1 MAESESRETASSARA
16 SLPPGLSNPLDRFLS
31 AMQEERG
38 LSSNTIEAYRRDLM
52 RYLQGLARQGVQ
64 FADQARPQHVA
75 LLLQHLRDAG
85 LSPSTLARNLTSI
98 KRFHDF
104 LLVRGMSRD
113 DPAANLDPPK
123 LARKPPGF
131 LSVGEIEQLM
141 QAVDG
146 AEPLG
151 LRDRAILELLYAS
164 GMRVS
169 ELTALLRT
177 SLFLDDRLLRI
188 EGKGARK
195 RLVPIGRQ
203 AVFFT
208 RNYLRDVRPRLVRP
222 RSGEIVFLNA
232 QGRGFSR
239 MGIWKIIRA
248 AAAAARIEKDISP
261 HTLRHSFATHLL
273 EGGAHLREVQELL
286 GHAEISTTQV
296 YARADRQDLTEVHRN
311 YHPRG

>member
-1 MAESESRETASSARA
+1 MAESESKETGSSAKA
-16 SLPPGLSNPLDRFLS
+16 PLPPGLSNPLDRFLS
-31 AMQEERG
+31 AMQVERG
-38 LSSNTIEAYRRDLM
+38 LSLHTIEAYRRDLS

-75 LLLQHLRDAG
+75 LLLHYLRDAG
-85 LSPSTLARNLTSI
+85 LSPPTLARNLTSI

-113 DPAANLDPPK
+113 NPAANLDPPK
-123 LARKPPGF
+123 IVRKPPGF

-169 ELTALLRT
+169 ELTALLRM

-208 RNYLRDVRPRLVRP
+208 RNYLRDVRPQLARP
-222 RSGEIVFLNA
+222 HSGEVVFLNA
-232 QGRGFSR
+232 QGRGLSR

-248 AAAAARIEKDISP
+248 AAAGARIEKEISP
-261 HTLRHSFATHLL
+261 NTLRHSFATHLL

-286 GHAEISTTQV
+286 GHADISTTQV
-296 YARADRQDLTEVHRN
+296 YVRSDRQDLNEVHRN